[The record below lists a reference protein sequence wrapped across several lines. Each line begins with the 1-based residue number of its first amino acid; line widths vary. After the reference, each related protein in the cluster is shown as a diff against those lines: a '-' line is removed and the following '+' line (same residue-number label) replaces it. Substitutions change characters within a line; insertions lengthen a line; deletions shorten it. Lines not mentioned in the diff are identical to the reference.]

1 MATLTG
7 NITAQNIIDRFADY
21 VVATANSGI
30 VWGTNAVPFSDFP
43 TSVFGG
49 TTTGKTIGI
58 NGSGTTGTLIRAS
71 DIYNSL
77 LNETAAYS
85 RIRNLRAIRNITFA
99 GGPRVDNPSG
109 QQVASGFVYDQTQ
122 VANLSTAYLVSL
134 GTVNN
139 GGVEAGNTISVTNL
153 QLLFSYLQSAYSA
166 ARNTTATYQ
175 VDVCHS
181 SCHSSCHGARGRR

>member
-30 VWGTNAVPFSDFP
+30 VWGTNSVPFTDFP

-49 TTTGKTIGI
+49 TTAGKTIGI
-58 NGSGTTGTLIRAS
+58 NGSGTTGTLITAS
-71 DIYNSL
+71 GIYSTL
-77 LNETAAYS
+77 LNETAAYT
-85 RIRNLRAIRNITFA
+85 RIRNLRAIKNVTSA

-109 QQVASGFVYDQTQ
+109 QIVESGFVYDQTQ
-122 VANLSTAYLVSL
+122 VANLSTAYLQAL
-134 GTVNN
+134 GTVSN
-139 GGVEAGNTISVTNL
+139 GGVAVGNTISVTNL
-153 QLLFSYLQSAYSA
+153 QQLFSNLQSAYSV
-166 ARNTTATYQ
+166 ARSTTATFQ